1 MENVTIKQ
9 SFQTNAAE
17 ITQFDL
23 FYCTIKSVTCEIH
36 HVKSE
41 LYLYL
46 SVDFFNLCKIG
57 NLFIVDLLFLLCF
70 VLCQSLFMTAFPYPS
85 FSRMSAAT
93 DITVSYVQC
102 RIVHLTLMIAQICW
116 RRKCFQAF
124 LTLKLFLPGMRCQLV
139 KFKFL
144 ICRI

>member
-1 MENVTIKQ
+1 MLQSSNHFKQ
-9 SFQTNAAE
+9 
-17 ITQFDL
+17 TQRRSLSSICSTAQSNLSPAKYTTQEVNLVFL
-23 FYCTIKSVTCEIH
+23 F
-36 HVKSE
+36 
-41 LYLYL
+41 L
-46 SVDFFNLCKIG
+46 SVDFLNLCKIG

-102 RIVHLTLMIAQICW
+102 RIVHLTLMITQISR